1 MGIESYLDQVFA
13 EGAKQI
19 ENDVKGKVFKY
30 TLYKSDLTEVI
41 KKGSC
46 RILAVNYDRYLD
58 CNFYRFEDIDTKE
71 VFKPVNQ
78 FRLELKEQ
86 E

>member
-1 MGIESYLDQVFA
+1 MGLESYLDQVFA
-13 EGAKQI
+13 EGAKQT
-19 ENDVKGKVFKY
+19 ENDVKDKVFKY
-30 TLYKSDLTEVI
+30 ALYKQDFSKII

-46 RILAVNYDRYLD
+46 RILAVNYDRSLD
-58 CNFYRFEDIDTKE
+58 CNLFIFEDIDTKE
-71 VFKPVNQ
+71 VKTVNQ

>member
-30 TLYKSDLTEVI
+30 TLYSSDLSEVI

-46 RILAVNYDRYLD
+46 RILNVNYDRYLD